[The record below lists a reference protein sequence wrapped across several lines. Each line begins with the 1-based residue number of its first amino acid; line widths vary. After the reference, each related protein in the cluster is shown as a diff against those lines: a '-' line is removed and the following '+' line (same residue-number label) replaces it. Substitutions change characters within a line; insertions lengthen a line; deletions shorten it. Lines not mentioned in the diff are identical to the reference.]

1 MTTDNGH
8 LWGQNKG
15 FRQVGRIELPGA
27 GQVVVEG
34 NYAYVAH
41 MQPPHGTTILDI
53 SDPTHPHIVTQ
64 ISIAP
69 TMHSHK
75 VRVHGDIM
83 LVNHEK
89 YRGYRGPEVAQGG
102 LQVYDIA
109 NRAKP
114 RELAFVAAGEW
125 GYHRFT
131 FDGRYCYGSPE
142 PTGYVGNI
150 MEILD
155 LNRPDKP
162 EVVAQWWVPGQWT
175 GGGEEALPEGR
186 RVRCHHPLRLGDRL
200 YCGWWHHGWYI
211 FDIHDLAHPT
221 PIVHVDW
228 SPPFA
233 CPTHTALPIPWEIKG
248 RRILVVS
255 DEEVGDRLAPVPN
268 AFLWI
273 VDISEETNPVPIA
286 TYRARK
292 DDEPFDPA
300 CWYGCHQPQEQVY
313 DNRLAVTWFA
323 GGLRMIDI
331 SDPWQPEELG
341 YYIPEPGHGHRVT
354 QSNDV
359 FATPEGLYYVV
370 DRLGG
375 LEILAWAG
383 A

>member
-1 MTTDNGH
+1 MEQPGS
-8 LWGQNKG
+8 WGQTKG
-15 FRQVGRIELPGA
+15 FRQVARLELPGS

-34 NYAYVAH
+34 NYVYLAH
-41 MQPPHGTTILDI
+41 MQPPIGTSIVEV
-53 SDPTHPHIVTQ
+53 SDPTRPRLVTQ
-64 ISIAP
+64 LDIP
-69 TMHSHK
+69 PNLHSHK
-75 VRVHGDIM
+75 VRVHGDVM

-89 YRGYRGPEVAQGG
+89 YRGYQGDERPRGG
-102 LQVYDIA
+102 LKVFDIS
-109 NRAKP
+109 NRSNP
-114 RELAFVAAGEW
+114 REIAFVSAGEQ

-142 PTGYVGNI
+142 PEGYVGNI

-155 LNRPDKP
+155 LQNP
-162 EVVAQWWVPGQWT
+162 ESPESVARWWVPGQWV
-175 GGGEEALPEGR
+175 GGGESPLPEGR
-186 RVRCHHPLRLGDRL
+186 RIRCHHPMRLGDRL
-200 YCGWWHHGWYI
+200 YCGWWHQGWYI
-211 FDIHDLAHPT
+211 FDISNLTQPT
-221 PIVHVDW
+221 PIAHVDW
-228 SPPFA
+228 SPPYP
-233 CPTHTALPIPWEIKG
+233 CPSHTALPIPWEIKG

-255 DEEVGDRLAPVPN
+255 DEEVADRLTPVPN

-273 VDISEETNPVPIA
+273 VDITEERHPIPIA

-292 DDEPFDPA
+292 DDQPFDRD

-313 DNRLAVTWFA
+313 NNRLAVTWFG

-341 YYIPEPGHGHRVT
+341 YYIPEPGQGHRVA

-359 FATPEGLYYVV
+359 FVTPDGLYYLV

-375 LEILAWAG
+375 FEILEWVG

>member
-1 MTTDNGH
+1 MANGNGRPGGH
-8 LWGQNKG
+8 NQG

-41 MQPPHGTTILDI
+41 MQPPLGTTILDI
-53 SDPTHPHIVTQ
+53 SDPKHPHIVTQ
-64 ISIAP
+64 IHISP
-69 TMHSHK
+69 TLHSHK

-89 YRGYRGPEVAQGG
+89 YRGYRGPEVSQGG
-102 LQVYDIA
+102 LKIYDIA
-109 NRAKP
+109 HRAKP
-114 RELAFVAAGEW
+114 REIAFVAAGEW

-150 MEILD
+150 LEILD

-162 EVVAQWWVPGQWT
+162 EVVAHWWAPGQWT

-233 CPTHTALPIPWEIKG
+233 CPTHTALPIPWEVKG

-273 VDISEETNPVPIA
+273 VDISEETNPIPIA

-323 GGLRMIDI
+323 GGLRMVDI
-331 SDPWQPEELG
+331 ADPWQPEELG
-341 YYIPEPGHGHRVT
+341 YYIPEPGQGHSVT

-375 LEILAWAG
+375 LEILE
-383 A
+383 